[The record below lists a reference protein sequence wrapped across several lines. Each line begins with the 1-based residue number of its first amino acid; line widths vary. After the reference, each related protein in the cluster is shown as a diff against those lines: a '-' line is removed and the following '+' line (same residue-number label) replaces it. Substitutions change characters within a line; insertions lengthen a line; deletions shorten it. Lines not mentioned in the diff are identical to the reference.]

1 MARDVERQFHET
13 WLGEAQPLEGL
24 TFSVPVLC
32 DGGVMHRLSVGR
44 ASEFVDH
51 VVPEDS
57 APPCVREV
65 LGMLREVLGWDADEL
80 ETDLPEDLVLRIAEE
95 GTELRP
101 LAAVRYGVP
110 SQPQEEGA
118 EGSTAETAAGEQTPA
133 TRAGADY
140 QLLIWEVPA
149 GLNLDRSESETT
161 QWHYPPSAKFERLLR
176 ETRVPIGLLSNGT
189 TLRLFYCPAGSATGW
204 ISFPV
209 EYMATPAGR
218 DMLSALWVLLGPD
231 RVLGGIPGTPTTLEL
246 LQRSRDRQADVTT
259 QLGAQLLEG
268 LQILLEGFE
277 VAERRDNFG
286 TLRHA
291 LGQEGNHV
299 YEGLLTVMLRLVFAL
314 TAEDRGLVPSEHPF
328 YAAHLS
334 VGALYDELAAD
345 ADVYA
350 DTMEQRFGAWSRLLV
365 LFRALYFGVEQGSLS
380 MPPHRGRLFNPEAY
394 PFLEG
399 PPGDGGS
406 VALSEAQRRA
416 QRVPSISDGVVYRV
430 LRRLLYLE
438 GQRLSYSALAEEQLG
453 GVYESMMGFEVERR
467 EAPSVCL
474 RPARVWVSPHEVLEL
489 PKATRERWL
498 KDEGVPSAAAKRVVK
513 GLDAAAKEHSDGEAL
528 LEAAMEVLR
537 AESVAGKRGS
547 AVDAGAEVDA
557 GRLVIQPGQ
566 ERRRTSSHYTPVS
579 LSGPIVARTLEP
591 LLAAMRAKAK
601 EQDPSLED
609 PQPSA
614 EALLSLKICDP
625 AMGSGA
631 FLVEACRFLAK
642 QVHAAWVRE
651 GTLAKMVAEA
661 ESAGASGGDEVV
673 VRDPLRLAQRMVAQR
688 CLYGVDK
695 NPLAVELGKL
705 SLWLLTL
712 SKGQTFAFLDH
723 CLKAG
728 DSLVGLDKA
737 QMLAMDWERPK
748 VEVGKK
754 GKGSKKK
761 AKAAGQQ
768 VEMFAEQTRRAFD
781 KAAIARRKL
790 ADLSRRGDEGVTE
803 AEQHRLYVDAERELE
818 RLRDVAD
825 VLLSAFFWPDDE
837 KLVPEFLFEG
847 KKPSDKARR
856 ACLVRVRDQ
865 VEFWLQGGGG
875 QPMPPQLE
883 QRRVLVREGI
893 RPFHWHLEFPE
904 VFDDGREDPLA
915 VAKEGSAVWMDAVVG
930 NPPFMGGRNISG
942 TSGGSYLLWL
952 GRAYEPSHGNADLS
966 AYFLRRAFWMLG
978 EHGTLGLIA
987 TNTIGQGDTRAT
999 GLQPV
1004 VAESGQIFH
1013 AVRELKWPVRGANVS
1028 VSVVHIAVGA
1038 AVRPRLEYRLDRTA
1052 VSSINSRLRAGPE
1065 RADPVALVSHSTKTF
1080 LGSQPYGRG
1089 FLLAP
1094 EEREA
1099 LVLSDSRN
1107 AQRIFPYLGGEEVNT
1122 DPTQSHHRYVIN
1134 FGKMTLAAAGDW
1146 PELLAIVES
1155 KVKPEREKLRSDTG
1169 PGAHAKKYWW
1179 QFQQRRTPLYR
1190 ALGALERC
1198 IVCSQV
1204 SKHCVFSFQ
1213 PTGRVFS
1220 HTLVVFVLERDA
1232 EFGLLQS
1239 RVHESWARLQGSSMR
1254 NDLRY
1259 TPSDC
1264 FETFPFPLE
1273 SALYSGT
1280 GLAAV
1285 SALLYEQRAAFMLDT
1300 DQGLTKTYNAL
1311 KDPDNTDPSI
1321 LHLRQL
1327 HEQLD
1332 RAVLD
1337 AYGQSHI
1344 EVPPYCGADPTTL
1357 ELFEDQVL
1365 DFLFAL
1371 NEQRAEEEAKA
1382 GSRA

>member
-328 YAAHLS
+328 YAGHLS

-498 KDEGVPSAAAKRVVK
+498 KDEGVPSAAAKRIVA
-513 GLDAAAKEHSDGEAL
+513 GLDAASKEHPDGEAL
-528 LEAAMEVLR
+528 LEAAMEALR

-754 GKGSKKK
+754 KGSKKK
-761 AKAAGQQ
+761 AKGVGQQ

-856 ACLVRVRDQ
+856 GCLVRVRDQ
-865 VEFWLQGGGG
+865 VDIWLQGGGE
-875 QPMPPQLE
+875 QPMPPELE
-883 QRRVLVREGI
+883 RRRALVREGI

-930 NPPFMGGRNISG
+930 NPPFMAGKRISSQNGPGYTEWLTARNV
-942 TSGGSYLLWL
+942 
-952 GRAYEPSHGNADLS
+952 PSHGNADLS
-966 AYFLRRAFWMLG
+966 AFFFRRAAWTLG
-978 EHGTLGLIA
+978 QHGTMGLVA

-999 GLQPV
+999 GLQPLV
-1004 VAESGQIFH
+1004 SAKASIYS
-1013 AVRELKWPVRGANVS
+1013 AIRSMKWPVPGANVS
-1028 VSVVHIAVGA
+1028 VSVVHLALGA
-1038 AVRPRLEYRLDRTA
+1038 AASSDLVRRLDGA
-1052 VSSINSRLRAGPE
+1052 VVDRLNSRLRATNE
-1065 RADPVALVSHSTKTF
+1065 QTDPARLRENAGVAFQGSIA
-1080 LGSQPYGRG
+1080 LGGG
-1089 FLLAP
+1089 FVLTP
-1094 EEREA
+1094 EEREE
-1099 LVLSDSRN
+1099 LIRKDPNN
-1107 AQRIFPYLGGEEVNT
+1107 AARIFSYLGGEELNT
-1122 DPTQSHHRYVIN
+1122 SPVQRHSRHIIS
-1134 FGKMTLAAAGDW
+1134 FGNMALEEAEKW
-1146 PELLAIVES
+1146 PDLLGILHE
-1155 KVKPEREKLRSDTG
+1155 KVRPGRMKPAYAEH
-1169 PGAHAKKYWW
+1169 PWW
-1179 QFQQRRTPLYR
+1179 QFWRTRDELYT
-1190 ALGALERC
+1190 ALAKMSRC
-1198 IVCSQV
+1198 LACSQV
-1204 SKHCVFSFQ
+1204 SKHSVFSFQ
-1213 PTGRVFS
+1213 PPDRVFA
-1220 HTLVVFVLERDA
+1220 HTLNVFVLERA
-1232 EFGLLQS
+1232 AHFGVLQS
-1239 RVHESWARLQGSSMR
+1239 RIHEFWVRLQGSSLEDR
-1254 NDLRY
+1254 LRY

-1264 FETFPFPLE
+1264 FETFPFPPE
-1273 SALYSGT
+1273 QT
-1280 GLAAV
+1280 LAPGATV
-1285 SALLYEQRAAFMLDT
+1285 EAISSELYETRAIFMADT
-1300 DQGLTKTYNAL
+1300 AQGLTKTYNAL
-1311 KDPDNTDPSI
+1311 KDPESIDPRI

-1337 AYGQSHI
+1337 AYDQSHI
-1344 EVPPYCGADPTTL
+1344 EVPPYWGADPNTL
-1357 ELFEDQVL
+1357 ERFEDEVL

-1371 NEQRAEEEAKA
+1371 NEQRAKEEAKA
-1382 GSRA
+1382 ASRR

>member
-13 WLGEAQPLEGL
+13 WLGESQPLEGL

-32 DGGVMHRLSVGR
+32 DGGVMNRLSVGR
-44 ASEFVDH
+44 ASVFVEH
-51 VVPEDS
+51 VQREDGASVPD
-57 APPCVREV
+57 V
-65 LGMLREVLGWDADEL
+65 LALLREVWEWADDEL
-80 ETDLPEDLVLRIAEE
+80 ETGESLPDELVLRIAEE

-101 LAAVRYGVP
+101 LAAVRYGVSSEP
-110 SQPQEEGA
+110 EPETESA
-118 EGSTAETAAGEQTPA
+118 TAETVAGEQTPA
-133 TRAGADY
+133 IRAGADY
-140 QLLIWEVPA
+140 QMLVWEVPR
-149 GLNLDRSESETT
+149 GLELDRAESETT
-161 QWHYPPSAKFERLLR
+161 QWHYPPAAKFERLLR

-189 TLRLFYCPAGSATGW
+189 TLRLFYCPAGAATGW

-209 EYMATPAGR
+209 GYMATPAGR
-218 DMLSALWVLLGPD
+218 DMLSAVQMLLGPE
-231 RVLGGIPGTPTTLEL
+231 RMLGGIPGTPTTLEL
-246 LQRSRDRQADVTT
+246 LEGSRERQADVTT
-259 QLGAQLLEG
+259 QLGAQLVEG

-286 TLRHA
+286 TLRYA
-291 LGQEGNHV
+291 LEQEGNHV

-314 TAEDRGLVPSEHPF
+314 AAEDRGLVPSEHPL

-334 VGALYDELAAD
+334 VGGLYDELAAD

-365 LFRALYFGVEQGSLS
+365 LFRALYFGVEQGSLR

-394 PFLEG
+394 AFLEG
-399 PPGDGGS
+399 PPTDGVA
-406 VALSEAQRRA
+406 VALSGEQRSA
-416 QRVPSISDGVVYRV
+416 QRVPSVSDGVVYRV
-430 LRRLLYLE
+430 LRRLLYLD

-474 RPARVWVSPHEVLEL
+474 RPARVWVSPHEVLDL
-489 PKATRERWL
+489 PKATRQRWL
-498 KDEGVPSAAAKRVVK
+498 KDEGVATAAAKRIAA
-513 GLDAAAKEHSDGEAL
+513 GLDAAAAEHDDGEAL
-528 LEAAMEVLR
+528 LEASMEVLR
-537 AESVAGKRGS
+537 AESVAGKRDS
-547 AVDAGAEVDA
+547 AVDSGAEVAA

-601 EQDPSLED
+601 EEDPGLED

-614 EALLSLKICDP
+614 EALLSLKVCDP

-651 GTLAKMVAEA
+651 GTLAKMLREAEA
-661 ESAGASGGDEVV
+661 GGGDDVV
-673 VRDPLRLAQRMVAQR
+673 VRDPQRLAQRMVAQQ

-748 VEVGKK
+748 AAPAKK
-754 GKGSKKK
+754 PGKGGRKKK
-761 AKAAGQQ
+761 AKANEPEKQ

-790 ADLSRRGDEGVTE
+790 AELSRRGDEGVTE
-803 AEQHRLYVDAERELE
+803 AEQHRLYLDAERELE

-825 VLLSAFFWPDDE
+825 VLVSAFFWPDDE

-856 ACLVRVRDQ
+856 GCLRRVRDQ
-865 VEFWLQGGGG
+865 VEIWLQAGGR
-875 QPMPPQLE
+875 QPMPEELE
-883 QRRVLVREGI
+883 RRRALVREGI

-904 VFDDGREDPLA
+904 VFDDARVDPLA
-915 VAKEGSAVWMDAVVG
+915 VETEGSAVWMDAVVG
-930 NPPFMGGRNISG
+930 NPPFMGGKRISEL
-942 TSGGSYLLWL
+942 SGKRYSEWL
-952 GRAYEPSHGNADLS
+952 AESIEEGCGNVDLCG
-966 AYFLRRAFWMLG
+966 YFFRRAHWMLG
-978 EHGTLGLIA
+978 EHGSFGLIA
-987 TNTIGQGDTRAT
+987 TNTISQGDTRIAS
-999 GLQPV
+999 LQPIL
-1004 VAESGQIFH
+1004 ASGSVIYN
-1013 AVRELKWPVRGANVS
+1013 ALRDLVWPVPGAAVS
-1028 VSVVHIAVGA
+1028 VSVVHVA
-1038 AVRPRLEYRLDRTA
+1038 AGKASDELGRARLDGL
-1052 VSSINSRLRAGPE
+1052 VVPFVNSRLRGSIE
-1065 RADPVALVSHSTKTF
+1065 RSDPQKLRASQRKSFQGSNLVGK
-1080 LGSQPYGRG
+1080 G
-1089 FLLAP
+1089 FVLD
-1094 EEREA
+1094 EEQRER
-1099 LVLSDSRN
+1099 LVRDSKRN
-1107 AQRIFPYLGGEEVNT
+1107 GDKIFPYIGGEEVT
-1122 DPTQSHHRYVIN
+1122 HHPSQLFRRYVID
-1134 FGKMTLAAAGDW
+1134 FGDMSLDDASEW
-1146 PELLAIVES
+1146 PELLGIIRDGVRPARQKS
-1155 KVKPEREKLRSDTG
+1155 SYKGYP
-1169 PGAHAKKYWW
+1169 WW
-1179 QFQQRRTPLYR
+1179 HFWNRRVSLYR
-1190 ALGALERC
+1190 E
-1198 IVCSQV
+1198 V
-1204 SKHCVFSFQ
+1204 SKLGRCLVCPAVSKYPSFAFLPLGWVYSHKLIVFAHDTFA
-1213 PTGRVFS
+1213 
-1220 HTLVVFVLERDA
+1220 D
-1232 EFGLLQS
+1232 FGLLQS
-1239 RVHESWARLQGSSMR
+1239 RIHAKWTWLLSSTMGSVALNYSP
-1254 NDLRY
+1254 
-1259 TPSDC
+1259 TDC
-1264 FETFPFPLE
+1264 FETFPFPPEPTLAPDAPLE
-1273 SALYSGT
+1273 AI
-1280 GLAAV
+1280 AAE
-1285 SALLYEQRAAFMLDT
+1285 LYETRATFMVDT

-1311 KDPDNTDPSI
+1311 KDPENTDLRI
-1321 LHLRQL
+1321 VHLRQL

-1357 ELFEDQVL
+1357 ERFEDEVL

-1371 NEQRAEEEAKA
+1371 NEQRAKEEAKA
-1382 GSRA
+1382 ASRA

>member
-32 DGGVMHRLSVGR
+32 DGGVMDRLSVAR
-44 ASEFVDH
+44 ASAFVEH
-51 VVPEDS
+51 VTPEG
-57 APPCVREV
+57 PEGEGVQRVREV
-65 LGMLREVLGWDADEL
+65 LGLLEEVLEWGADEL
-80 ETDLPEDLVLRIAEE
+80 ERGEALPEDLVLRIAEE

-101 LAAVRYGVP
+101 LAAVRYGVR
-110 SQPQEEGA
+110 SEESEA
-118 EGSTAETAAGEQTPA
+118 PEGSTAETAAGEQTPA
-133 TRAGADY
+133 TRAGAEY
-140 QLLIWEVPA
+140 QMLIWEVPA

-161 QWHYPPSAKFERLLR
+161 QWHYPPAAKFERLLR
-176 ETRVPIGLLSNGT
+176 ETRVPIGLLCNGT
-189 TLRLFYCPAGSATGW
+189 TLRLFYCPSGAATGW
-204 ISFPV
+204 VSFPV

-231 RVLGGIPGTPTTLEL
+231 RMLGGIPGTPTTLEL
-246 LQRSRDRQADVTT
+246 LERSRDRQADVTT

-291 LGQEGNHV
+291 LEQEGNHV

-314 TAEDRGLVPSEHPF
+314 AAEDRGLVPSEHPF

-345 ADVYA
+345 HDVYA

-365 LFRALYFGVEQGSLS
+365 LFRGLYFGVEQGSLS
-380 MPPHRGRLFNPEAY
+380 MPPHRGRLFNPDAY

-399 PPGDGGS
+399 PPTGGVS

-489 PKATRERWL
+489 PKATRQRWL
-498 KDEGVPSAAAKRVVK
+498 KDEGVPSAAAKRIVK
-513 GLDAAAKEHSDGEAL
+513 GLDAALKEHGPLEKGGEAL
-528 LEAAMEVLR
+528 LEAAMDVLR

-566 ERRRTSSHYTPVS
+566 ERRRTSSHYTPRS
-579 LSGPIVARTLEP
+579 LSAPIVARTLEP

-601 EQDPSLED
+601 EEDPSLDD

-631 FLVEACRFLAK
+631 FLVEACRFLAL
-642 QVHAAWVRE
+642 QVNAAWVRE
-651 GTLAKMVAEA
+651 GTLAKMVADA
-661 ESAGASGGDEVV
+661 EASGGDDVV

-737 QMLAMDWERPK
+737 QMLAMDWERASEK
-748 VEVGKK
+748 AGKK
-754 GKGSKKK
+754 KRKSKKK
-761 AKAAGQQ
+761 AQPAAQ
-768 VEMFAEQTRRAFD
+768 VDLFAEQVRLAFD

-865 VEFWLQGGGG
+865 VDIWLQGGGE
-875 QPMPPQLE
+875 QPMPAQLE
-883 QRRVLVREGI
+883 RRRALVREGI

-930 NPPFMGGRNISG
+930 NPPFMGGKR
-942 TSGGSYLLWL
+942 TSAVNGKTYSEWL
-952 GRAYEPSHGNADLS
+952 VSAFSDTTANADLS
-966 AYFLRRAFWMLG
+966 AFFFRRAYWALG
-978 EHGTLGLIA
+978 AHGTLGLIA
-987 TNTIGQGDTRAT
+987 TNSISQGDTRAASLKQLV
-999 GLQPV
+999 GLGAVLYDVWSDV
-1004 VAESGQIFH
+1004 V
-1013 AVRELKWPVRGANVS
+1013 WPDGGANVS
-1028 VSVVHIAVGA
+1028 VSLVLAACGAVVGPELA
-1038 AVRPRLEYRLDRTA
+1038 RRLNGRRVE
-1052 VSSINSRLRAGPE
+1052 SIDSRLRIGREKP
-1065 RADPVALVSHSTKTF
+1065 DPVALSSNKGRSFQGVIV
-1080 LGSQPYGRG
+1080 LGQG
-1089 FLLAP
+1089 FVLSA
-1094 EEREA
+1094 EERQAAIE
-1099 LVLSDSRN
+1099 SDPRN
-1107 AQRIFPYLGGEEVNT
+1107 AHRIFPYLGGEELNSEPDQAHT
-1122 DPTQSHHRYVIN
+1122 RYVID
-1134 FGKMTLAAAGDW
+1134 FGSLSLEDAQAWPVLLERVRTLVRPQRD
-1146 PELLAIVES
+1146 
-1155 KVKPEREKLRSDTG
+1155 KPAYRKH
-1169 PGAHAKKYWW
+1169 PWW
-1179 QFQQRRTPLYR
+1179 QFWNRRDGLR
-1190 ALGALERC
+1190 KCLSRGERC
-1198 IVCSQV
+1198 LVTARV
-1204 SKHCVFSFQ
+1204 TKHCVFSFQ
-1213 PTGRVFS
+1213 QREQVFS
-1220 HTLVVFVLERDA
+1220 EQVIVFDIDTWW
-1232 EFGLLQS
+1232 EFGCLQS
-1239 RVHESWARLQGSSMR
+1239 RMHEFWVRIQGSSMR
-1254 NDLRY
+1254 SDIRY
-1259 TPSDC
+1259 TPTEC
-1264 FETFPFPLE
+1264 FETFPFPVGA
-1273 SALYSGT
+1273 SADEISRI
-1280 GLAAV
+1280 AEIAEE
-1285 SALLYEQRAAFMLDT
+1285 LYEQRQQIMLRGEY
-1300 DQGLTKTYNAL
+1300 GLTKLYNRL
-1311 KDPDNTDPSI
+1311 KDLEQSDPAVES
-1321 LHLRQL
+1321 LRRL
-1327 HEQLD
+1327 HEGLD
-1332 RAVLD
+1332 QAVLA
-1337 AYGQSHI
+1337 AYGRPDVV
-1344 EVPPYCGADPTTL
+1344 VPSYCDRLGDGGA
-1357 ELFEDQVL
+1357 EFERDVIDL
-1365 DFLFAL
+1365 LLTENAR
-1371 NEQRAEEEAKA
+1371 QRKQEKSMAA
-1382 GSRA
+1382 RT